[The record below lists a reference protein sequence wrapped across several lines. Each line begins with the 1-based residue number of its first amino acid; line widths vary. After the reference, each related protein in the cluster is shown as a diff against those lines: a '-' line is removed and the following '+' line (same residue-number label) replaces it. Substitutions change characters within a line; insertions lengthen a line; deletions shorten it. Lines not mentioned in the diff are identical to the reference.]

1 MNLDGDS
8 DLAPD
13 PRATR
18 TCVAC
23 RVTAERDDLLRLVA
37 LGEPTQWVPDIRRR
51 LPGRGVSIHASRRCL
66 GLAIKQGRLKGVGV
80 QPSAN
85 DLASV
90 ATGQYRRR
98 LEGLVGGAW
107 RARQLAVGTEAVR
120 ESLEQRTLHLLLLA
134 TDAAGSRDDFEQA
147 ATRLGR
153 RCLVLGT
160 KTELG
165 AMLGRQT
172 VGVLGVLDE
181 AIAEELRSA
190 AQHIGALAEDA

>member
-1 MNLDGDS
+1 MNLEGDS

-13 PRATR
+13 PRAAR

-23 RVTAERDDLLRLVA
+23 RAPAGRDDLLRLVVI
-37 LGEPTQWVPDIRRR
+37 GEPTQWVPDIRRR
-51 LPGRGVSIHASRRCL
+51 LPGRGVSVHPSRRCL
-66 GLAIKQGRLKGVGV
+66 ALALKQGRFRGAGV
-80 QPSAN
+80 QPSAS

-90 ATGQYRRR
+90 ASVQYRRR
-98 LEGLVGGAW
+98 LEGLIGGAW

-120 ESLEQRTLHLLLLA
+120 ESLEQRTLHLLVLA

-172 VGVLGVLDE
+172 VGVLGVLDA